1 MVIIVLGLVP
11 LKIATVEMRKTTTAE
26 PAAIQNKPVFIRVSD
41 VTRIYGLKRG
51 FLYNMVK
58 AGRLKS
64 TTLRSRCGIKGIV
77 LFRPEDIE
85 GLIAMLSRGV
95 KS

>member
-1 MVIIVLGLVP
+1 MKDVRIISSHSEAL
-11 LKIATVEMRKTTTAE
+11 A
-26 PAAIQNKPVFIRVSD
+26 KPMFLRVKD
-41 VTRIYGLKRG
+41 VSAIYGLKRG

-64 TTLRSRCGIKGIV
+64 TSLKGRCGMKGIV

-85 GLIAMLSRGV
+85 KMIRG
-95 KS
+95 SAEQGTQ